1 MEFSGLFSVLLMF
14 GLIAF
19 IVIALYKEIM
29 SPALVFL
36 IAVSILVTVGILTP
50 REALLGF
57 SNQNLGVVIML
68 LIISYVVRR
77 AGILDFFFS
86 RIFHS
91 KLRFRGF
98 LLRMMLFVSGT
109 SAFMN
114 NTPIVALMLPYVHE
128 WGRDKRIPPSKLLI
142 PLSYAAIF
150 GGMATLIGTS
160 TNLVVNSLAMDRG
173 MPSFGIF
180 DFTPVGVVLI
190 AVGILYLYLFGVR
203 LLPSYKDVIQR
214 FTEKNREYLVETEIL
229 AHSPLIGRTVG
240 ESAEGRTKGLILV
253 EIIRNGQTITPVSER
268 EVLYEQDILIFAGAT
283 DRLTELLNQDLG
295 LRLLE
300 QDFIESQEAL
310 EIVEAVVP
318 YHSTLINKRLGDTD
332 FRSRFNAVIIAVH
345 RNNDRVQDRLP
356 DIVFRP
362 GDVLLFLAGK
372 DFMDRRKRF
381 DEFYVISRVRDLPQ
395 VDIRKTIFLLA
406 GLVSSVVLSALNLIP
421 LFTALLIF
429 ITLMFLFRIVNL
441 DDLQGSFELDLVLII
456 GFAFAIG
463 KAMDNTGAADLF
475 ALNLI
480 RIFEPLGP
488 LGTLF
493 GVYLITNIL
502 TEFITNTAAAT
513 ISFPIA
519 YATAITQGSDPV
531 PYILAVAFAASA
543 SFITPIGYQTNLMVM
558 GPGGYKFRDFFRVGM
573 PLSLLMMVTCVFLLG
588 LLYKMI

>member
-1 MEFSGLFSVLLMF
+1 MEYSGLFSVLLMF

-29 SPALVFL
+29 TPALVFL
-36 IAVSILVTVGILTP
+36 IVVAILVGVGILTP

-57 SNQNLGVVIML
+57 SNQNLGIVIML

-77 AGILDFFFS
+77 AGVLDFFFS
-86 RIFHS
+86 RIFHK
-91 KLRFRGF
+91 KLKYRGF
-98 LLRMMLFVSGT
+98 LMRMMLFVSGT

-142 PLSYAAIF
+142 PLSYTAIF

-173 MPSFGIF
+173 MPSFSIF
-180 DFTPVGVVLI
+180 DFTPVGIILVV
-190 AVGILYLYLFGVR
+190 VGILYLYLFGAR
-203 LLPSYKDVIQR
+203 LLPSYKDVLQR
-214 FTEKNREYLVETEIL
+214 FSEKNREYLVEAQIMKK
-229 AHSPLIGRTVG
+229 SPLIGKTVSESG
-240 ESAEGRTKGLILV
+240 ESRIKGLILV
-253 EIIRNGQTITPVSER
+253 EIIRQGQSIAPVSER
-268 EVLYEQDILIFAGAT
+268 EVFHSQDILIFAGAT
-283 DRLTELLNQDLG
+283 DRITELLNQELG

-300 QDFIESQEAL
+300 HEFIAAQENL

-318 YHSTLINKRLGDTD
+318 YHSNLINKKLGDTD
-332 FRSRFNAVIIAVH
+332 FRSRFNAVVVAVH
-345 RNNDRVQDRLP
+345 RNDDRVQKNLSE
-356 DIVFRP
+356 ITFKA
-362 GDVLLFLAGK
+362 GDVLLFMVGK
-372 DFMDRRKRF
+372 DFMDRRKRY
-381 DEFYVISRVRDLPQ
+381 DEFYVISRVKDKPQ
-395 VDIRKTIFLLA
+395 VDIRKTIFLIS
-406 GLVSSVVLSALNLIP
+406 GLVISIVTSALNLIP
-421 LFTALLIF
+421 LFTALIIF
-429 ITLMFLFRIVNL
+429 ITLMFMFRVVNL
-441 DDLQGSFELDLVLII
+441 DDMKGSFELDLVLII

-480 RIFEPLGP
+480 RIFEHLGP

-519 YATAITQGSDPV
+519 FATAVTQGSDPV
-531 PYILAVAFAASA
+531 PYVLAVAFAASA

-558 GPGGYKFRDFFRVGM
+558 GPGGYKFRDFFKVGL
-573 PLSLLMMVTCVFLLG
+573 PLSIIMMFTCVFMLG
-588 LLYKMI
+588 IIYKLI